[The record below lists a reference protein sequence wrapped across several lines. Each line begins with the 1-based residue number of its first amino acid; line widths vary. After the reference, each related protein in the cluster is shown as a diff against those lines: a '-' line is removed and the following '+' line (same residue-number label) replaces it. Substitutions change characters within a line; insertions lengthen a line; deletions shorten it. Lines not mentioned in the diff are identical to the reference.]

1 MLYPFTFI
9 LLNQIHMMFRIFCVA
24 VLFCLLSCKSTTYYI
39 VRHAEKEGGATMS
52 MVSDPPLSAEGE
64 RQALDLKNF
73 LQQQKIKTIYS
84 TNYARTMA
92 TAEPTRQFYGITLKM
107 YDARNNDRLVEE
119 LKNIS
124 DGNVLVVGHS
134 NTVDDIVNG
143 LTGTAE
149 MTDLADNE
157 YGNAFIVK
165 RKGSSYTFERIK
177 VPQTT
182 PRP

>member
-1 MLYPFTFI
+1 
-9 LLNQIHMMFRIFCVA
+9 MMFRMFCLA
-24 VLFCLLSCKSTTYYI
+24 ALFFLLSCKSTTYYI
-39 VRHAEKEGGATMS
+39 VRHAEKEGGAAMS

-143 LTGTAE
+143 LTGRAE